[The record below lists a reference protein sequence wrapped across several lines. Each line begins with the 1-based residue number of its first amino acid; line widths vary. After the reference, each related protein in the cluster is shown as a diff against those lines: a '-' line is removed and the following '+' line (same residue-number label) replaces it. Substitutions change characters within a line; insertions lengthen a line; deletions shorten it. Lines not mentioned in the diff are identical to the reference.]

1 MTITPEQIKKRFP
14 PVSSSLEF
22 ARSYLG
28 QDAKLS
34 TCKRYLEKVL
44 DLSINRATHWGDA
57 LERTPPAHLVTLGY
71 AMGLPDPLKVDLIT
85 PEDFF
90 KEIVIYDRQSQ
101 IFWEQHQ
108 SNLERN
114 LMRFLSGILDV
125 STEEII
131 KKKEWGRFPTL
142 ENIPHRRLRTL
153 QLLGQN
159 IKNIKAQKLHS
170 RIVA

>member
-1 MTITPEQIKKRFP
+1 MTITPDQIKTRFP
-14 PVSSSLEF
+14 PVQSSLDF

-28 QDAKLS
+28 KEAKLS
-34 TCKRYLEKVL
+34 TCKRWLENVL
-44 DLSINRATHWGDA
+44 DLSVNRATHWGDA
-57 LERTPPAHLVTLGY
+57 LERTPPAHLITLGY
-71 AMGLPDPLKVDLIT
+71 ARGLPDPLKIDLIT

-101 IFWEQHQ
+101 IFWERHQ
-108 SNLERN
+108 QDLERN
-114 LMRFLSGILDV
+114 LMKFLSSILDV
-125 STEEII
+125 SQEEII

-142 ENIPHRRLRTL
+142 EKIPHRRLRTL

-159 IKNIKAQKLHS
+159 IRNIKAQKLKS